1 MKKKINLKPRSS
13 SNFLI
18 VGTVRN
24 CSKYLKRDVE
34 RLKSAMG
41 KVKSLHWLL
50 IESDSSDN
58 TIKSL
63 RNLNNTIDNFKFI
76 SLGNLAKK
84 MPLRT
89 ERLAYARNIYVNK
102 IKFSNEYKN
111 IDFVIVADLDGLNKL
126 VNYKSI
132 ASCWSYKFWD
142 MCSANQLGPYYDLWA
157 LRCKKWIFHDYAIEL
172 RSLNKK
178 DPKNITK
185 HIYNTVYSKMRIIPT
200 NSDWIEVDSAFGGLA
215 IYKKKCFDIGHYI
228 GTYSKGKEVCEHVSF
243 NLQLKK
249 NGAKLFINP
258 KLINAKL
265 TEHTEFLYPSFW
277 RKKIRG
283 NLKSLRK
290 TKYKKISSSL

>member
-76 SLGNLAKK
+76 TLGNLANK
-84 MPLRT
+84 MPLRGQ
-89 ERLAYARNIYVNK
+89 RLAYARNIYVNK
-102 IKFSNEYKN
+102 IKFDNEYKN

-126 VNYKSI
+126 INYKSI
-132 ASCWSYKFWD
+132 ASCWSFKNWD

-157 LRCKKWIFHDYAIEL
+157 LRCQKWVNNDFAVKL
-172 RSLNKK
+172 RSLSKK
-178 DPKNITK
+178 QIKNLTRYW
-185 HIYNTVYSKMRIIPT
+185 YNFVYSKMKIIHT
-200 NSDWIEVDSAFGGLA
+200 KSHWLKVDSSFGGLA
-215 IYKKKCFDIGHYI
+215 IYKKKCFSNS
-228 GTYSKGKEVCEHVSF
+228 TYVGLDNKGKEVCEHVFF
-243 NLQLKK
+243 NKKIKK
-249 NGAKLFINP
+249 NGFKLFINP

-265 TEHTEFLYPSFW
+265 TEHTEFLFPSFW
-277 RKKIRG
+277 RKKIKG
-283 NLKSLRK
+283 KLKSL
-290 TKYKKISSSL
+290 TTYKYKKASAF

>member
-18 VGTVRN
+18 VGTVRD

-76 SLGNLAKK
+76 TLGNLANK
-84 MPLRT
+84 MPLRGQ
-89 ERLAYARNIYVNK
+89 RLAYARNIYVNK
-102 IKFSNEYKN
+102 IKFDNEYKN

-126 VNYKSI
+126 INYKSI
-132 ASCWSYKFWD
+132 ASCWSFKNWD

-157 LRCKKWIFHDYAIEL
+157 LRC
-172 RSLNKK
+172 
-178 DPKNITK
+178 
-185 HIYNTVYSKMRIIPT
+185 
-200 NSDWIEVDSAFGGLA
+200 
-215 IYKKKCFDIGHYI
+215 
-228 GTYSKGKEVCEHVSF
+228 
-243 NLQLKK
+243 Q
-249 NGAKLFINP
+249 NG
-258 KLINAKL
+258 
-265 TEHTEFLYPSFW
+265 
-277 RKKIRG
+277 
-283 NLKSLRK
+283 
-290 TKYKKISSSL
+290 